1 MGWEESK
8 TPLLHHLSHLQSV
21 EALRIVINDFSFRLA
36 AQVFAG
42 EVLVDELAHVRAGR
56 FMGEVGGP
64 QQTVVA
70 EQLDIAF
77 GSDFFSA
84 LKIDLLS
91 FQELAG

>member
-1 MGWEESK
+1 LGRIQDL
-8 TPLLHHLSHLQSV
+8 TLHHSSHLQSV
-21 EALRIVINDFSFRLA
+21 EALRIVINDFSFRRA

-42 EVLVDELAHVRAGR
+42 EVLVDELAHVGARR

-77 GSDFFSA
+77 GGDFFSA
-84 LKIDLLS
+84 LKIDLS
-91 FQELAG
+91 SRQELAG